1 MADILPAVADQPGL
15 PQPRRGFYL
24 VALVPGGWKVPV
36 EITTVQCGWGLVV
49 DGTGHPL
56 EWSAEDVLLAYAQGL
71 LTGELFN
78 HPMLRVVLFG
88 EAIPEHQY
96 LHRLAMKD
104 WARTHEPEHPCLHP
118 EHAMLLGNTP
128 PPF

>member
-36 EITTVQCGWGLVV
+36 EITTVQCGWGLVL

-56 EWSAEDVLLAYAQGL
+56 EWSAEDVLLAYAQGM

-88 EAIPEHQY
+88 EPIPEHAY
-96 LHRLAMKD
+96 LHRLALKD
-104 WARTHEPEHPCLHP
+104 WARLHAPDHPCLHP
-118 EHAMLLGNTP
+118 ERRMVLGDTP